1 MAGARKIK
9 GITIELGADTSQFQ
23 KAMSNLDR
31 TLKDTQSKLKDID
44 KLLKLNPGNT
54 ELLKQKQEALN
65 REIANTKTRL
75 DVLKEAYAKLS
86 GQEGEAARQQ
96 QEALSREIIETEGK
110 LKSLTKE
117 YKEFGS
123 VASQKLQAVGQ
134 AMKDVGDK
142 MADMGKD
149 LSMKLTAPIVAVGTI
164 GVTYNA
170 QMEQLQT
177 LFTTLTGSAEEAD
190 RVIQQIQA
198 DAQRSPFDVQSL
210 IKANQYLIS
219 AGVNADDAR
228 EVINALGDAIAATG
242 GGNDE
247 LDRMAMNLQ
256 QIQNVGRASSQDIK
270 QFANA
275 GINIY
280 GLLAETMGVTTE
292 QVKKMDVS
300 YEDLAKALKKASAQ
314 GGKFEGA
321 MESQSKTTTGS
332 INKLKSTTQTLLG
345 EITQAA
351 MPVINKV
358 IEMLQKVV
366 DWFSSLDDSQKTMI
380 LKIAAVVAAIGPA
393 LVIGGKVI
401 SILGMIVS
409 GIGML
414 MNPIG
419 LAVTAVVGLIAIF
432 SKLNI
437 TWDGVISK
445 VKELGNK
452 VKDGLSYMK
461 QQANTIMDG
470 FKNMFTDKWN
480 SIINFVNNQVN
491 KLKNLFNFKW
501 ELPKIELPHFFN
513 SGNTGPLGLPKIQV
527 EWYSKA
533 MKNGMILDE
542 PTIFGAMN
550 GKLLG
555 AGEAG
560 AEVIIGANSLYDM
573 IKNASQGTTINMTV
587 NGGNVSATE
596 LADIVIDKLTTRI
609 QRGNQTW

>member
-300 YEDLAKALKKASAQ
+300 YEDLAKALKKA
-314 GGKFEGA
+314 
-321 MESQSKTTTGS
+321 
-332 INKLKSTTQTLLG
+332 
-345 EITQAA
+345 
-351 MPVINKV
+351 
-358 IEMLQKVV
+358 
-366 DWFSSLDDSQKTMI
+366 
-380 LKIAAVVAAIGPA
+380 
-393 LVIGGKVI
+393 
-401 SILGMIVS
+401 
-409 GIGML
+409 
-414 MNPIG
+414 
-419 LAVTAVVGLIAIF
+419 
-432 SKLNI
+432 
-437 TWDGVISK
+437 
-445 VKELGNK
+445 
-452 VKDGLSYMK
+452 
-461 QQANTIMDG
+461 
-470 FKNMFTDKWN
+470 
-480 SIINFVNNQVN
+480 
-491 KLKNLFNFKW
+491 
-501 ELPKIELPHFFN
+501 
-513 SGNTGPLGLPKIQV
+513 
-527 EWYSKA
+527 
-533 MKNGMILDE
+533 
-542 PTIFGAMN
+542 
-550 GKLLG
+550 
-555 AGEAG
+555 
-560 AEVIIGANSLYDM
+560 
-573 IKNASQGTTINMTV
+573 
-587 NGGNVSATE
+587 
-596 LADIVIDKLTTRI
+596 
-609 QRGNQTW
+609 